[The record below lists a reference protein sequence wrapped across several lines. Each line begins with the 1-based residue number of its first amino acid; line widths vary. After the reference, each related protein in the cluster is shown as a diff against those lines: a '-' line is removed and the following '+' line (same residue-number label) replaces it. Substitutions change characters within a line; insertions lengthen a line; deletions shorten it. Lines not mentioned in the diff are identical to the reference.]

1 MTHILF
7 WKKARERAL
16 AKKIYRLERELLTGH
31 PDRKL
36 TMPQEVK
43 DCQQHKKIP
52 QRCVDKITKEYEMFV
67 KRVHMPTI
75 KRPDRFTHG

>member
-31 PDRKL
+31 ADRKL

-43 DCQQHKKIP
+43 DAQQHKKIP

-67 KRVHMPTI
+67 KRVHTPTV